1 MQHSDNNTNGPSSLA
16 ELFPCNIETPEDMIL
31 FGNTIASFLK
41 QGDVLALIGNLG
53 AGKTHIT
60 QGITHFFGYT
70 GNVTSPTF
78 GLVHEYRPSP
88 IVHADLY
95 RLENPE
101 ELIQIGW
108 EDYLEQDSIIIVEWA
123 DRFPDLM
130 PENSHWIK
138 ISTEGTS
145 RRLEYYKKNL

>member
-1 MQHSDNNTNGPSSLA
+1 MKSSENTVSDRSSLA
-16 ELFPCNIETPEDMIL
+16 ELFPCYIETPEEMIS
-31 FGNTIASFLK
+31 FGNTVASFLK

-60 QGITHFFGYT
+60 QGITQFFNYT

-88 IVHADLY
+88 IIHADLY
-95 RLENPE
+95 RLEDPE

-108 EDYLEQDSIIIVEWA
+108 EDYLEQDAIIIVEWA
-123 DRFPDLM
+123 DRFPELM

-138 ISTEGTS
+138 ISTEGTT
-145 RRLEYYKKNL
+145 RKLEYHKTK

>member
-1 MQHSDNNTNGPSSLA
+1 MPLSENQSKGPPSLEA
-16 ELFPCNIETPEDMIL
+16 LFPCCIETPEEMIQ
-31 FGNTIASFLK
+31 FGKTVASFLK

-60 QGITHFFGYT
+60 QGITQFFNYT

-88 IVHADLY
+88 IIHADLY
-95 RLENPE
+95 RLEDPE
-101 ELIQIGW
+101 QLIQIGW
-108 EDYLEQDSIIIVEWA
+108 EDYLEQDGIIVVEWA
-123 DRFPDLM
+123 DRFPELM

-138 ISTEGTS
+138 ISTEGTA
-145 RRLEYYKKNL
+145 RKLEYHKVK